1 MNKAERLRKD
11 TKDFNNIFNKYKDF
25 PLNVSYDILEDIV
38 FILET
43 LVREGKKSRV
53 PKEDVNKVINH
64 INKLK
69 REIAIKKDKEST
81 LKNSKNQEKIYKE
94 KCISETNKLI
104 VELEN
109 RSVDEIKEVIR
120 NIKEDKIFEW
130 MKPFDKNSVIVSIME
145 MVSKK
150 EKYGD
155 AKYAELKRFE
165 SYSESLSI
173 DEMNTIL
180 EKLDSKE
187 YLEWLTDKDR
197 SFLIGKLKFKLIE
210 KIVNKRT
217 EKMSLK
223 ELQEEYRK
231 IESKEIMQDLDD
243 IDRYSVLLNIKNKIN
258 DKL

>member
-1 MNKAERLRKD
+1 MNKNERLKKD
-11 TKDFNNIFNKYKDF
+11 TRDYNNIFNKYKDF

-69 REIAIKKDKEST
+69 REIAIKKEKEST

-94 KCISETNKLI
+94 K
-104 VELEN
+104 
-109 RSVDEIKEVIR
+109 DEIKEVIR

-165 SYSESLSI
+165 SYSENLSI

>member
-1 MNKAERLRKD
+1 MNKNERLKKD
-11 TKDFNNIFNKYKDF
+11 TRDFNNIFNKYKDF

-69 REIAIKKDKEST
+69 REIAIKKEKEST

-94 KCISETNKLI
+94 KCISET
-104 VELEN
+104 
-109 RSVDEIKEVIR
+109 VDEIKEVIR

-165 SYSESLSI
+165 SYSENLSI